1 MYLIKYEKQATKD
14 IKNLKSTKLD
24 GKAKSLIEIL
34 WKNPLEPPY
43 EELVG
48 NLAGL
53 YSRRINIQHRLVYE
67 IFDEEV
73 TVGDVKY
80 EGTVKIIRMW
90 TPALGHLEKEWN
102 YLKGIKKIHIFFL
115 KKINAGIDLLM
126 MYVLEIYLH
135 YPKFKGKL

>member
-1 MYLIKYEKQATKD
+1 MYLIKYDKQATKD

-53 YSRRINIQHRLVYE
+53 YSIRINIQHRLVYE

-80 EGTVKIIRMW
+80 EGTVIIISMW
-90 TPALGHLEKEWN
+90 TPALGRLGRKN
-102 YLKGIKKIHIFFL
+102 
-115 KKINAGIDLLM
+115 
-126 MYVLEIYLH
+126 EII
-135 YPKFKGKL
+135 